1 MIWSARTNVER
12 PAAMPESG
20 THDLTRL
27 LKRVQRGDREAESS
41 LFEAAY
47 RQLRRMAGARLRHER
62 AGHTLQPTA
71 LVNEA
76 YLKLISQKG
85 ATWQNRAHFFAVA
98 SQVMRRIMVDYARNR
113 LAEKRGG
120 GQAPL
125 PLDEALVFSKEK
137 SAELVALDEALERL
151 EQKDERAHRVVELR
165 FFGGLSVEETAEVL
179 GIAPRTVKRDWSFG
193 RAWLR
198 GQLAVEAKGNTAGA

>member
-1 MIWSARTNVER
+1 MECPPSAEGL
-12 PAAMPESG
+12 AAMPESG
-20 THDLTRL
+20 PHDLTRL
-27 LKRVQRGDREAESS
+27 LRRVQQGDKEAESR

-47 RQLRRMAGARLRHER
+47 QQLRRMAAARMRSER
-62 AGHTLQPTA
+62 GGHTLQPTA

-76 YLKLISQKG
+76 YLKLISQRG
-85 ATWQNRAHFFAVA
+85 ANWQNRAHFFVVA
-98 SQVMRRIMVDYARNR
+98 SKVMRRILVDYARNR

-120 GQAPL
+120 GQPPL

-137 SAELVALDEALERL
+137 SGELLALDEALGRL

-165 FFGGLSVEETAEVL
+165 FFGGLSIEETAEVL

-198 GQLAVEAKGNTAGA
+198 GELGAEAKHEAAGA